1 MYQSRKHNKIKLY
14 LIKKNSR
21 CVRESKHYWPEYL
34 EEQDLF
40 CNEKSMKATLKM
52 IPNNE
57 FRRICESVFKG
68 LVLINKF

>member
-1 MYQSRKHNKIKLY
+1 M
-14 LIKKNSR
+14 
-21 CVRESKHYWPEYL
+21 HYWPDYM

-68 LVLINKF
+68 LVLIYQILVKMVFK